1 MTMGKDKL
9 CHKCTDKYNKDC
21 KDKKTVKC
29 GLKAAKK
36 EAKRL
41 REDAEM
47 MQVLRNCQN
56 SMCQVFAEQSVVL
69 QLADEDFMEKFAES
83 PEYAEAFAAFKKR
96 FDAERGRE

>member
-1 MTMGKDKL
+1 MGKEKL
-9 CHKCTDKYNKDC
+9 CHKCKDKYDKDC
-21 KDKKTVKC
+21 KDRKTAKC

-47 MQVLRNCQN
+47 MQVLKNCQN
-56 SMCQVFAEQSVVL
+56 SMCQVFAEQTAVL

-83 PEYAEAFAAFKKR
+83 PEDAEALAAFKKR
-96 FDAERGRE
+96 FDAEHGRE